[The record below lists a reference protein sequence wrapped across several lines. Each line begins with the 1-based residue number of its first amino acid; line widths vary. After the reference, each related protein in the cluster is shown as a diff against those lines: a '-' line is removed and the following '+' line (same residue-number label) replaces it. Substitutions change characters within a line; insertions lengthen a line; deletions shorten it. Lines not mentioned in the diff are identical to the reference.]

1 MAKIADIYFKED
13 PWKIVEEG
21 FDPEHGLVAES
32 VFAQANEYMGIR
44 GYLEEGY
51 SGSQLKGSYF
61 NGIYEQLH
69 QDGPHY
75 KGITDMTEFLVNG
88 PDWLYTRIV
97 LEGKELDLAKGQIHS
112 FRRVLD
118 MRSGLLTR
126 SFLWN
131 IDGNKEAEI
140 VFQRLLSMN
149 EVETAAQ
156 RISVRPLNFSG
167 KLKIRAG
174 IDFSMLHMSAGKNF
188 WKNIEIN
195 QEIDEGSETAFLCM
209 KGETLH
215 TGQKVCSGVRFSMEG
230 LCRREGVFQ
239 EKKAWFVFEG
249 TAEQGE
255 QMVLERSVK
264 NLVCRDPA
272 GKDGFW
278 QLYGRLGDDL
288 RKISFEGILEDNK
301 AWWNRVW
308 SRSDIRIDGDP
319 SNQQGIRFCIFQ
331 LFQTY
336 HGAVDGSNI
345 GAKGLTGEAYNGN
358 AFWDTET
365 YCLPFY
371 LFQDRNGAR
380 NLLRFR
386 YRTLPEAKKR
396 AGELD
401 CEGAF
406 YPIATISGKECCNL
420 WQHSCLQLQ
429 ASTAVA
435 YGIWFYE
442 KQTGD
447 REFLEECGL
456 EMLIEISRML
466 ASRGDFF
473 DHNEKYGYFCVMG
486 PDEFQMMVNHNFYT
500 NAMGK
505 FVFAYTIQE
514 IRRMFGEN
522 PEAFYKVCDKTGLL
536 RQELPKW
543 KEMEEKMYLPYDEK
557 TGLYEQHDGFFKL
570 PHVDV
575 DAIPVEEF
583 PLYNHWSYDR
593 IYRNDMIK
601 QPDVLMLM
609 LLFNQSFSRE
619 VLERHYAYYE
629 PRCIHESSLSPSVHS
644 ILAAQLGRGREAYEF
659 FRFATRMDLDNYNR
673 NSGEGIH
680 TTSIAAAW
688 MNIVYGFGGFR
699 SDGPI
704 PVLNPTIP
712 DNWNGYSFHLMLG
725 EKGLEIQVGRE
736 AVEIAAE
743 GEGELRLLVYGKEI
757 VLGQETYRMKIPEE
771 WRNAGGMENS

>member
-1 MAKIADIYFKED
+1 MAKIADSYFKED

-32 VFAQANEYMGIR
+32 VFSQANEYMGIR

-51 SGSQLKGSYF
+51 SGKQLKGSYF

-75 KGITDMTEFLVNG
+75 KGITDITEFMVNG
-88 PDWLYTRIV
+88 PDWLYTRIM
-97 LEGKELDLAKGQIHS
+97 LDGERLDLAKSQITD
-112 FRRVLD
+112 FRRELD
-118 MRSGLLTR
+118 MRFGLLTR
-126 SFLWN
+126 SFLWK
-131 IDGNKEAEI
+131 IDGEKEAEVI
-140 VFQRLLSMN
+140 FERLLSMK
-149 EVETAAQ
+149 EVESAAQ
-156 RISVRPLNFSG
+156 RIFIRPLNFSG
-167 KLKIRAG
+167 SLKIRAG
-174 IDFSMLHMSAGKNF
+174 IDFSMLHMSAGENF
-188 WKNIEIN
+188 WKNVEIKK
-195 QEIDEGSETAFLCM
+195 EAEGNKESVLSI

-215 TGQKVCSGVRFSMEG
+215 TGQKVCSGVRFCVRG
-230 LCRREGVFQ
+230 LEEKEYVCR
-239 EKKAWFVFEG
+239 EKKAWIVFDG
-249 TAEQGE
+249 TAKCGE
-255 QMVLERSVK
+255 TVVLERSVK
-264 NLVCRDPA
+264 NLVCREPA
-272 GKDGFW
+272 GEKAFE
-278 QLYGRLGDDL
+278 QAAGRLAHDL
-288 RKISFEGILEDNK
+288 GEVSFEKILEDDK
-301 AWWNRVW
+301 AWWNNVW

-365 YCLPFY
+365 YCLPFF
-371 LFQDRNGAR
+371 LFQDKKGAR

-386 YRTLPEAKKR
+386 YRTLEEAKKR
-396 AGELD
+396 AAELD

-420 WQHSCLQLQ
+420 WQHSSLQLQ

-442 KQTGD
+442 RETGD
-447 REFLEECGL
+447 REFLEEYGL

-466 ASRGDFF
+466 ATRGDFF
-473 DHNEKYGYFCVMG
+473 DNNKKYGYFCVMG

-505 FVFAYTIQE
+505 FVFEYTVREIQKV
-514 IRRMFGEN
+514 FQEN
-522 PEAFYKVCDKTGLL
+522 PDAFYKVCDKTGLL
-536 RQELPKW
+536 RMEPAKW
-543 KEMEEKMYLPYDEK
+543 REMAEKMYIPYDKEK
-557 TGLYEQHDGFFKL
+557 ELYEQHDGFFKL

-609 LLFNQSFSRE
+609 LLFNQSFSKE
-619 VLERHYAYYE
+619 VLEKHYAYYE

-644 ILAAQLGRGREAYEF
+644 ILAAQLGRSREAYEF

-673 NSGEGIH
+673 NSAEGIH

-712 DNWNGYSFHLMLG
+712 ESWNGYSFHLMLG
-725 EKGLEIQVGRE
+725 ERSLEIRVEKE
-736 AVEIAAE
+736 AVEITAK
-743 GEGELRLLVYGKEI
+743 GEGELHLLIYGKEI
-757 VLGQETYRMKIPEE
+757 VLGQEAYRTEIPEE
-771 WRNAGGMENS
+771 WRNADGMENS

>member
-32 VFAQANEYMGIR
+32 VFSQANEYMGIR

-75 KGITDMTEFLVNG
+75 KGITDTTEFMVNG
-88 PDWLYTRIV
+88 PDWLYTRIIID
-97 LEGKELDLAKGQIHS
+97 GKRLDLASAGIS
-112 FRRVLD
+112 RFRRVLD

-126 SFLWN
+126 SFLWH
-131 IDGNKEAEI
+131 IDGEREAEV
-140 VFQRLLSMN
+140 VFERLLSMK

-156 RISVRPLNFSG
+156 RISIRPLNFSG
-167 KLKIRAG
+167 KLEIRAG
-174 IDFSMLHMSAGKNF
+174 IDFSMLHMSAGENF
-188 WKNIEIN
+188 WKNIKVN
-195 QEIDEGSETAFLCM
+195 QETVEDGDAFLSM

-215 TGQKVCSGVRFSMEG
+215 TGQKVCSGVRFSVQR
-230 LCRREGVFQ
+230 LCRKDFVCR
-239 EKKAWFVFEG
+239 EKKAWILFEG
-249 TAEQGE
+249 RAECKE
-255 QMVLERSVK
+255 QIVLERSVK
-264 NLVCRDPA
+264 NLVCRETSGEEVFQDLT
-272 GKDGFW
+272 D
-278 QLYGRLGDDL
+278 RLSHDL
-288 RKISFEGILEDNK
+288 REISFEKIMEDDRS
-301 AWWNRVW
+301 WWSDVW
-308 SRSDIRIDGDP
+308 SRSDIRIEGDP

-365 YCLPFY
+365 YCLPFF

-386 YRTLPEAKKR
+386 YRTLSEAKKR
-396 AGELD
+396 ARELD

-420 WQHSCLQLQ
+420 WQHSSLQLQ

-442 KQTGD
+442 RETGD
-447 REFLEECGL
+447 RDFLWECGL

-473 DHNEKYGYFCVMG
+473 DNNEKYGYFCVMG

-505 FVFAYTIQE
+505 FVFEYTIRE
-514 IRRMFGEN
+514 IKRVFGEN
-522 PEAFYKVCDKTGLL
+522 PEVFYKVCDKTGLL
-536 RQELPKW
+536 RSEPVRWQE
-543 KEMEEKMYLPYDEK
+543 MAEKMYLPYDEE

-609 LLFNQSFSRE
+609 LLFNQSFSRD
-619 VLERHYAYYE
+619 VLEKHYAYYE

-644 ILAAQLGRGREAYEF
+644 ILAAQLGRSREAYEF

-712 DNWNGYSFHLMLG
+712 ESWKGYSFHLMLG
-725 EKGLEIQVGRE
+725 GRSLEIRVENGIL
-736 AVEIAAE
+736 EIAA
-743 GEGELRLLVYGKEI
+743 GEGEELHLLVYGKEI
-757 VLGQETYRMKIPEE
+757 ALGQEVYRTKIPEE
-771 WRNAGGMENS
+771 WRNADGMGNS